1 MLRIQSKLIEIF
13 IFAVLYCTAS
23 VITPIYAEE
32 VSGPEKPIDEN
43 EYVVRELSGSYG
55 LTCWY
60 VDHNDN
66 LTVSATA
73 NGSFTPDGTL
83 VSYNLTSISVS
94 NPARASVSS
103 YYTTQS
109 GNSVYVYFTLSDGPN
124 VMLSAHEGH
133 FYLY

>member
-1 MLRIQSKLIEIF
+1 MVKSQSKLIKIV
-13 IFAVLYCTAS
+13 ITAILCFTVS
-23 VITPIYAEE
+23 VITPLYAEE
-32 VSGPEKPIDEN
+32 VSGPEKPIDED

-60 VDHNDN
+60 VDHNEN

-73 NGSFTPDGTL
+73 NGSFTPDGSL

-109 GNSVYVYFTLSDGPN
+109 GNSVYVYFTLSDGSN
-124 VMLSAHEGH
+124 VMLSTHEGH